1 MKYILEKIASDY
13 YERPFINNGEDFL
26 FATEDRFEDK
36 DKSGSVLIDYDS
48 NKTNKLGKED
58 NEYEA

>member
-1 MKYILEKIASDY
+1 MKDLSLI
-13 YERPFINNGEDFL
+13 